1 MSRDPRVDE
10 YIEKA
15 APFARPILAHLRKL
29 VHEASPGITETIKWN
44 FPHFDYKG
52 ILCSMAAFKQ
62 HVNFGFWK
70 GKILKDSKEL
80 LTPVG
85 ATQMATFDKI
95 TSMKDLPADKVLS
108 AYIMEAM
115 RLNQEGVRLPAGE
128 RKPGKPELPIPEEL
142 SSALKRNEKAKV
154 VFENFSPSHRREYIQ
169 WITEAKTDAT
179 REKRIDATIEML
191 TDGKSRH
198 WKHQK

>member
-29 VHEASPGITETIKWN
+29 VHEASPGITETIKWG

-80 LTPVG
+80 LTPH
-85 ATQMATFDKI
+85 
-95 TSMKDLPADKVLS
+95 P
-108 AYIMEAM
+108 
-115 RLNQEGVRLPAGE
+115 
-128 RKPGKPELPIPEEL
+128 
-142 SSALKRNEKAKV
+142 
-154 VFENFSPSHRREYIQ
+154 
-169 WITEAKTDAT
+169 
-179 REKRIDATIEML
+179 
-191 TDGKSRH
+191 
-198 WKHQK
+198 